1 VALDSKIAAAI
12 RDAVKDVGQTTE
24 VADKLIA
31 WVGDLTTGNAKI
43 IDKDSVR
50 RHLQILFNT
59 VHVAESVGRSPS
71 NEPDQGTQ

>member
-43 IDKDSVR
+43 SDKDSVL

-59 VHVAESVGRSPS
+59 VHVAESVRSVS
-71 NEPDQGTQ
+71 KEPGHGSQ